1 MKQEGVKMNQQQ
13 GKLAIEATDTKKAN
27 LVWLIILLGS
37 LSAFGP
43 LSLDLYLPALP
54 QLAES
59 FHTSSSYAQLSL
71 TACMIGLSVGQLF
84 AGSLSDFHGRRLPL
98 LIGLFVYAVSSI
110 LCAFSPSVGVLIA
123 LRFVQGLAGSA
134 GIVISRA
141 IVRDMYSGPELTK
154 FYAMLMLVNGAAPI
168 FSPVIGGQ
176 LLKVTPWEGLFVV
189 LTGWGVL
196 TLAGVWFGLPET
208 LPLNQRMTGGIRETL
223 STFRRLLRDRNFMGF
238 ALAQAL
244 VFAAMFA
251 YIAGS
256 PFVLQNIYGVS
267 PQLFSLFFAING
279 FGIIIAGQL
288 TGRLASKVGEKR
300 LFLIGLLIASV
311 SGALLLVMI
320 IYSAGLTAILIPLF
334 FVVSSVGIVS
344 TTGFSLAMRN
354 HGYAAGSASAL
365 LGLLSFLLGGAL
377 APVVGIAG
385 DANALP
391 MGIIIA
397 AANIGALL
405 CYFVMLRRN
414 EFGRQE

>member
-1 MKQEGVKMNQQQ
+1 MNRHQESLLIGRS
-13 GKLAIEATDTKKAN
+13 GAKKTS
-27 LVWLIILLGS
+27 LVWLIVLLGS

-54 QLAES
+54 ELANNLN
-59 FHTSSSYAQLSL
+59 TSSSYAQLSL

-84 AGSLSDFHGRRLPL
+84 AGALSDFHGRRLPL
-98 LIGLFVYAVSSI
+98 LIGLLIYAIASV
-110 LCAFSPSVGVLIA
+110 LCAFSTSIEVLVA
-123 LRFVQGLAGSA
+123 LRFIQGLAGSA

-154 FYAMLMLVNGAAPI
+154 FFAMLMLVNGAAPI

-176 LLKVTPWEGLFVV
+176 LLKVTPWEGLFIV
-189 LTGWGVL
+189 LAGWGVI
-196 TLAGVWFGLPET
+196 TLLAVLFGLPET
-208 LPLNQRMTGGIRETL
+208 LPADKRMTGGLRETIA
-223 STFRRLLRDRNFMGF
+223 TFRRLLRDRSFMGY

-244 VFAAMFA
+244 VSAAMFA

-267 PQLFSLFFAING
+267 PQMFSVFFAING
-279 FGIIIAGQL
+279 CGIILAGQL

-300 LFLIGLLIASV
+300 LFLVGLVLAAV
-311 SGALLLVMI
+311 SGSLLLAMI
-320 IYSAGLTAILIPLF
+320 VASAGLIALLIPLF

-344 TTGFSLAMRN
+344 TTGFSLAMSK
-354 HGYAAGSASAL
+354 HGQAAGSASAL

-377 APVVGIAG
+377 APIVGIAG
-385 DANALP
+385 SANALP

-397 AANIGALL
+397 ATDIGAIL
-405 CYFVMLRRN
+405 CYFIMIRKY
-414 EFGRQE
+414 EFTK

>member
-1 MKQEGVKMNQQQ
+1 VRGLSRLQERFAVGAK
-13 GKLAIEATDTKKAN
+13 EAGRAN
-27 LVWLIILLGS
+27 TVWLVVLLGS

-54 QLAES
+54 RLAENM
-59 FHTSSSYAQLSL
+59 HTSSSYAQLSL

-84 AGSLSDFHGRRLPL
+84 AGAFSDFRGRRGPL
-98 LIGLFVYAVSSI
+98 LAGLFIYAVSSV
-110 LCAFSPSVGVLIA
+110 LCALSPSIGVLVA

-154 FYAMLMLVNGAAPI
+154 FFAMLMLVNGAAPI
-168 FSPVIGGQ
+168 LSPVIGGQ
-176 LLKVTPWEGLFVV
+176 LLKITTWEGLFVV
-189 LTGWGVL
+189 LAGWGVL
-196 TLAGVWFGLPET
+196 TLLAVLFGLPET
-208 LPLNQRMTGGIRETL
+208 LPVGKRMTGGIRETFA
-223 STFRRLLRDRNFMGF
+223 TFRRLLGDRLFMGY

-244 VFAAMFA
+244 VTAAMFA

-279 FGIIIAGQL
+279 LGIIIAGQA
-288 TGRLASKVGEKR
+288 TGRLAAKVGERK
-300 LFLIGLLIASV
+300 LFLAGLAIAAV
-311 SGALLLVMI
+311 SGSALLATIVL
-320 IYSAGLTAILIPLF
+320 SAGLAAILVPLF
-334 FVVSSVGIVS
+334 FVVASVGIVG

-354 HGYAAGSASAL
+354 HGHAAGSASAL

-385 DANALP
+385 SANALP
-391 MGIIIA
+391 MGLIIA
-397 AANIGALL
+397 AADIGAIV
-405 CYFVMLRRN
+405 CYFAMIRKRDII
-414 EFGRQE
+414 G

>member
-1 MKQEGVKMNQQQ
+1 MDVQE
-13 GKLAIEATDTKKAN
+13 TKKAN
-27 LVWLIILLGS
+27 LVWLIVLLGS

-54 QLAES
+54 KLAENLN
-59 FHTSSSYAQLSL
+59 TSSSYAQLSL

-84 AGSLSDFHGRRLPL
+84 AGPLSDVHGRRKPL
-98 LIGLFVYAVSSI
+98 LIGLLLYAVSSI
-110 LCAFSPSVGVLIA
+110 LCAFSTSIGVLVL
-123 LRFVQGLAGSA
+123 LRFIQGFAGSA

-141 IVRDMYSGPELTK
+141 VVRDMYSGPELTK
-154 FYAMLMLVNGAAPI
+154 FFAMLMLVNGAAPI

-189 LTGWGVL
+189 LAGWGIL
-196 TLAGVWFGLPET
+196 TLIAVLFGLPET
-208 LPLNQRMTGGIRETL
+208 LPEAKRMSGGIRQTL
-223 STFRRLLRDRNFMGF
+223 STFRRLLGDRSFMGY

-244 VFAAMFA
+244 VTAAMFA

-267 PQLFSLFFAING
+267 PQMFSVFFAING
-279 FGIIIAGQL
+279 LGIIIAGQL
-288 TGRLASKVGEKR
+288 TGRLASRVGEKK
-300 LFLIGLLIASV
+300 LFLTGLMIASV
-311 SGALLLVMI
+311 SGISLFVMI
-320 IYSAGLTAILIPLF
+320 AFSAGLAAILVPLF

-354 HGYAAGSASAL
+354 HGYAAGSAAAL
-365 LGLLSFLLGGAL
+365 LGLLSFLLGGIL

-385 DANALP
+385 SANALP

-397 AANIGALL
+397 ATDVGALV
-405 CYFVMLRRN
+405 CYFVMIRRYQK
-414 EFGRQE
+414 EH

>member
-1 MKQEGVKMNQQQ
+1 MSRYND
-13 GKLAIEATDTKKAN
+13 KLAMDVQETKKAN
-27 LVWLIILLGS
+27 LVWLIVLLGS

-54 QLAES
+54 KLAENLN
-59 FHTSSSYAQLSL
+59 TSSSYAQLSL

-84 AGSLSDFHGRRLPL
+84 AGPLSDVHGRRKPL
-98 LIGLFVYAVSSI
+98 LIGLLLYAVSSI
-110 LCAFSPSVGVLIA
+110 LCAFSTSIGVLVL
-123 LRFVQGLAGSA
+123 LRFIQGFAGSA

-141 IVRDMYSGPELTK
+141 VVRDMYSGPELTK
-154 FYAMLMLVNGAAPI
+154 FFAMLMLVNGAAPI

-189 LTGWGVL
+189 LAGWGIL
-196 TLAGVWFGLPET
+196 TLIAVLFGLPET
-208 LPLNQRMTGGIRETL
+208 LPEAKRMSGGIRQTL
-223 STFRRLLRDRNFMGF
+223 STFRRLLGDRSFMGY

-244 VFAAMFA
+244 VTAAMFA

-267 PQLFSLFFAING
+267 PQMFSVFFAING
-279 FGIIIAGQL
+279 LGIIIAGQL
-288 TGRLASKVGEKR
+288 TGRLASRVGEKK
-300 LFLIGLLIASV
+300 LFLTGLMIASV
-311 SGALLLVMI
+311 SGISLFVMI
-320 IYSAGLTAILIPLF
+320 AFSAGLAAILVPLF

-354 HGYAAGSASAL
+354 HGYAAGSAAAL
-365 LGLLSFLLGGAL
+365 LGLLSFLLGGIL

-385 DANALP
+385 SANALP

-397 AANIGALL
+397 ATDVGALV
-405 CYFVMLRRN
+405 CYFVMIRRYQK
-414 EFGRQE
+414 EH